1 MVILMLYSSK
11 GYILTEILTISLET
25 HQKQCLYLCSWNTAL
40 ISFLSLQKCIKYFLL
55 NIYVSTNMSLML
67 GIWFC
72 ECYEWKL

>member
-25 HQKQCLYLCSWNTAL
+25 QCLYLCSWNIAL

-67 GIWFC
+67 GIRFC